1 MHAFGNETWGP
12 LLIRVLARDR
22 VPLFSLCFLLIAPY
36 FPIGERDTPFV
47 LYLWYVFICVVS
59 GNGLFHSQ
67 SVSSSLWGIWLMRI
81 AYGGCISFSNEMLQ
95 PLLQCWRFILRLFD
109 LDFHSYQFYCRK
121 NVEQVNKRLRKLCG
135 FRALCNQENKH
146 LFHKSGK

>member
-1 MHAFGNETWGP
+1 MFP
-12 LLIRVLARDR
+12 
-22 VPLFSLCFLLIAPY
+22 LCFLLDCPILPDRGKRYSICAIFMVCFYLCGVWKWPIS
-36 FPIGERDTPFV
+36 FPIRFLQSLGDLIDENC
-47 LYLWYVFICVVS
+47 LW
-59 GNGLFHSQ
+59 
-67 SVSSSLWGIWLMRI
+67 
-81 AYGGCISFSNEMLQ
+81 CISFSNEMLQ